1 MPGPAAA
8 DDPIRPRPPRN
19 PGAGGECA
27 LSRSFDRR
35 SETPAD
41 PPAIANR
48 EPEASPPEPAGGSLL
63 PELNDLLRK
72 SVNQI
77 ADGTRLLMES
87 QLPPELGQILVRI
100 DESTRTLSQ
109 VTSLI
114 MDQWMA
120 ETGAMQPSAIDFD
133 LRTTLGEARRSIR
146 RMARETGNDVET
158 RFDPAIPGS
167 FSGDPS
173 RLRQILFDL
182 AGFLMFQVKDA
193 TILWECAR
201 EADGENEMTLRVSFS
216 TTFGQM
222 DPDAVRRAF
231 EREGLSLLGESHG
244 TGSILGPYH
253 AKMLA
258 RMMNGDA
265 GFELDGQRL
274 LLWATVVLKKRIA
287 PDHAET
293 RDGRRVL
300 FVSSSPKE
308 VRAIV
313 GTLEERGWDARGA
326 TTQRE
331 AVAILRES
339 VSAGQPCSIVLV
351 TAVLPD
357 GTGDELAREALT
369 ILGEARAHVVVIA
382 DVGRPGDA
390 EWARRLGLSA
400 FLVRP
405 LSPRTIHGVC
415 SELRQHTDRHGGD
428 TRGIFLTRHSM
439 AERNERKLWVLVV
452 DDDTVSRLSISSA
465 VQSLGHEVYGAE
477 SASQALELYDRAL
490 FDLILMDIRMQDLD
504 GDHVAILLRSRE
516 KAISQRPA
524 TIIGITSN
532 PGPDDRQRCLAC
544 GMNDLLPKPIG
555 VDTITSIID
564 SMKPEESL
572 VTVWQPAW
580 ARGADPAPE
589 AAPGESSQP
598 SLASIMGLGPKAG
611 GRGPVRDGEDA
622 AA

>member
-1 MPGPAAA
+1 M
-8 DDPIRPRPPRN
+8 
-19 PGAGGECA
+19 
-27 LSRSFDRR
+27 SRDFDRT
-35 SETPAD
+35 SEEAPAD
-41 PPAIANR
+41 PPADAYP
-48 EPEASPPEPAGGSLL
+48 EPGESPSEPAGGSLL
-63 PELNDLLRK
+63 PALNDLLRK
-72 SVNQI
+72 CVNQI

-87 QLPPELGQILVRI
+87 QLPPELGQILTRI
-100 DESTRTLSQ
+100 DDSTRTLSQ
-109 VTSLI
+109 VTSLV

-120 ETGAMQPSAIDFD
+120 ETGAMRPAAIDFD
-133 LRTTLGEARRSIR
+133 LRTTLGEARRAIR
-146 RMARETGNDVET
+146 RMARETRNDVET

-173 RLRQILFDL
+173 RLRQIIFDL
-182 AGFLMFQVKDA
+182 AGFLMFQVEDE

-201 EADGENEMTLRVSFS
+201 EADDENEMTLRVTFS
-216 TTFGQM
+216 TAPGRL
-222 DPDAVRRAF
+222 DPDAVGRAF
-231 EREGLSLLGESHG
+231 EREGLSLLRESQG

-258 RMMNGDA
+258 RMLNGDA
-265 GFELDGQRL
+265 GFEQDDDRL
-274 LLWATVVLKKRIA
+274 LLWATVVLKKRSA
-287 PDHAET
+287 PDHPEA

-300 FVSSSPKE
+300 FASSSPRE
-308 VRAIV
+308 VRALV

-326 TTQRE
+326 TTQSE
-331 AVAILRES
+331 AVEIFRES
-339 VSAGQPCSIVLV
+339 VSTGQPCSIVLV

-357 GTGDELAREALT
+357 GSGEELAAEAFT
-369 ILGEARAHVVVIA
+369 ILGESKAHVVVIA

-390 EWARRLGLSA
+390 EWARKLGLSA

-415 SELRQHTDRHGGD
+415 SELRQHTERHGGD

-465 VQSLGHEVYGAE
+465 VESLGHEVYGAE
-477 SASQALELYDRAL
+477 SAAQALELYDRAL

-555 VDTITSIID
+555 VDTITSIIE

-572 VTVWQPAW
+572 VSVWQPQW
-580 ARGADPAPE
+580 ARGADPSPGPASQ
-589 AAPGESSQP
+589 GESSKP
-598 SLASIMGLGPKAG
+598 SLASIMGLGPGAAKEPDG
-611 GRGPVRDGEDA
+611 DGEDA

>member
-1 MPGPAAA
+1 
-8 DDPIRPRPPRN
+8 
-19 PGAGGECA
+19 
-27 LSRSFDRR
+27 LSRDLDTR
-35 SETPAD
+35 SQAPANPPAD
-41 PPAIANR
+41 ASR
-48 EPEASPPEPAGGSLL
+48 EPGESPSEPGGGSLL
-63 PELNDLLRK
+63 PALNDLLRK

-87 QLPPELGQILVRI
+87 QLPPELGQILARI
-100 DESTRTLSQ
+100 DDSTRTLSQ
-109 VTSLI
+109 ITSLI

-120 ETGAMQPSAIDFD
+120 ETGAMRPASIDFD

-173 RLRQILFDL
+173 RLRQIIFDL
-182 AGFLMFQVKDA
+182 AGFLMFQVKDE

-201 EADGENEMTLRVSFS
+201 EADDENEMTLRVSFS
-216 TTFGQM
+216 TTSVRM
-222 DPDAVRRAF
+222 DDDAVRRAF
-231 EREGLSLLGESHG
+231 EREGLSLLGEYQG

-258 RMMNGDA
+258 RMLSGDA
-265 GFELDGQRL
+265 GFEHDADRL
-274 LLWATVVLKKRIA
+274 LLWATVVLKKRA
-287 PDHAET
+287 PSPAAEAMH
-293 RDGRRVL
+293 GRRVL

-308 VRAIV
+308 VRAII

-331 AVAILRES
+331 AVALLRDS
-339 VSAGQPCSIVLV
+339 VSTGQPCSIILV

-357 GTGDELAREALT
+357 GGGDELAREAFA
-369 ILGEARAHVVVIA
+369 ILGESRVHVVMIA
-382 DVGRPGDA
+382 DVGRTGDA

-405 LSPRTIHGVC
+405 LSPRTLHGVC
-415 SELRQHTDRHGGD
+415 SELHQHSERHGGD
-428 TRGIFLTRHSM
+428 AHGIFLTRHSM
-439 AERNERKLWVLVV
+439 AERNERKMWVLVV

-504 GDHVAILLRSRE
+504 GDHVALLLRSRE
-516 KAISQRPA
+516 RAISQRPA

-572 VTVWQPAW
+572 VCVWQPLW
-580 ARGADPAPE
+580 ARGADPSSEPGSQ
-589 AAPGESSQP
+589 GESSKP
-598 SLASIMGLGPKAG
+598 SLAAIMGLGPGAG
-611 GRGPVRDGEDA
+611 GKGPDETGEA
-622 AA
+622 AAA